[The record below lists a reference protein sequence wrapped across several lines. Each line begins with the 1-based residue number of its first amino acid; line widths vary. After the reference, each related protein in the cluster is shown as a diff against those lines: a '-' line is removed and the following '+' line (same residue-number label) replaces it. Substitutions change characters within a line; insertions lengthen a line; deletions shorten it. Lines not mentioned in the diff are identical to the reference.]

1 MSESNEV
8 SRFCQSCGEKHEALA
23 AYCPSCGRELNKAE
37 APKEVA
43 SSIELDGQGKTPNRS
58 RKLVSIGAPIF
69 GAAVL
74 VAGSLFFFG
83 GGEQFSE
90 VLGAETVAGC
100 LAEGSHG
107 ALANKTT
114 SLIREMGSSL
124 NVASAIGT
132 REALVRA
139 GEGLNTNYGPAFSGL
154 AQEWKDIDD
163 CGDEKLAS
171 YNNDLAFELSSIGL
185 IFTSFDV
192 GDTSALE
199 RAAVNMTNI
208 GTITDDLGRYIGL
221 LE

>member
-1 MSESNEV
+1 MSQSNEV
-8 SRFCQSCGEKHEALA
+8 GRFCQSCGEKHEALA
-23 AYCPSCGRELNKAE
+23 AYCPSCGRELNKVE

-43 SSIELDGQGKTPNRS
+43 SPVSVDGQGKTPSRS
-58 RKLVSIGAPIF
+58 RKLISIGTPIF

-83 GGEQFSE
+83 GGGQIRE
-90 VLGAETVAGC
+90 VLGIETVADC
-100 LAEGSHG
+100 LAEGNHG

-139 GEGLNTNYGPAFSGL
+139 GEGLNTNYGPAFSGIAL
-154 AQEWKDIDD
+154 EWKNTDD

-171 YNNDLAFELSSIGL
+171 YNNDLASELSSIGL

-192 GDTSALE
+192 GDTAALE

-208 GTITDDLGRYIGL
+208 TDITDDLARHIGSL
-221 LE
+221 